1 MSQKQR
7 LTHKEIDLERRLSV
21 SRVVVFIILYLAL
34 TWVALL
40 WFIGDYPEM
49 FFSGIVALIYLIN
62 ITLFK
67 FCLNIISRSVCLLS
81 ATISTVMGLIFSV
94 PTTDVDLLFLPIM
107 AMPFLAFSWKFER
120 AIFIVFF
127 AIPLISW
134 LVVVNYDLI
143 GTADVLFGVPLL
155 NSELDID
162 TINFGLRLT
171 VTALLSAELYYFTQ
185 LTSETESE
193 LYQARVKSE
202 NAARAKGDF
211 LANMSHEIRT
221 PMNGIIGMIEVLDTL
236 GTSQE
241 QKKMVVTSRNSAFS
255 LLRIIDNILD
265 ISKIDAG
272 KMVVETSKTDLQSVI
287 EGVAITQQPVSDD
300 LGVKLV
306 MSIGPEVPT
315 WVLADAGRLRQ
326 VLLNVLSNAIKYS
339 NADLTG
345 QSGVTYFSAEKEKN
359 GFVVFKIQDQGIG
372 MSGIV
377 LKDLFQPFIHGETS
391 ILRRVGGTGLGMVI
405 TQKLV
410 EQMNGQ
416 IYTESEEGGGTTV
429 TVRLPLLEVESDLKR
444 IDLSGLIV
452 EWLTEEGGFK
462 NWKLTET
469 LTSMGLWASETAVS
483 ESLDNY
489 VPPKNDEVIFI
500 LQPHKQATV
509 EIWQKKL
516 RAQVKGVKFI
526 LLSAKRSDRMG
537 QLMPDVFRIQMFPI
551 LMSDLRKAL
560 GVLAGR
566 QALDIQSKQA
576 ILNAVASDDEIAM
589 RSDKTVLLVEDN
601 KINRIVL
608 LQQLEIIGYKT
619 DFAKNGKDGFDKW
632 AAGAYDIILSDC
644 QMPLLDG
651 FEMASM
657 IRIREEETNSGRTP
671 IIAITANAAKGDA
684 DKCFACGMDDYI
696 SKPVEIRN
704 LEMKLQ
710 TMLAFKASL

>member
-1 MSQKQR
+1 M
-7 LTHKEIDLERRLSV
+7 
-21 SRVVVFIILYLAL
+21 
-34 TWVALL
+34 
-40 WFIGDYPEM
+40 
-49 FFSGIVALIYLIN
+49 
-62 ITLFK
+62 
-67 FCLNIISRSVCLLS
+67 
-81 ATISTVMGLIFSV
+81 
-94 PTTDVDLLFLPIM
+94 
-107 AMPFLAFSWKFER
+107 
-120 AIFIVFF
+120 
-127 AIPLISW
+127 
-134 LVVVNYDLI
+134 
-143 GTADVLFGVPLL
+143 
-155 NSELDID
+155 
-162 TINFGLRLT
+162 
-171 VTALLSAELYYFTQ
+171 TALLSAELYYFTQ

-306 MSIGPEVPT
+306 MSIGPEVPK

-345 QSGVTYFSAEKEKN
+345 QSGVRYFSAEKEKN

-416 IYTESEEGGGTTV
+416 IYTESEEGGGKTV

-452 EWLTEEGGFK
+452 EWL
-462 NWKLTET
+462 
-469 LTSMGLWASETAVS
+469 
-483 ESLDNY
+483 SL
-489 VPPKNDEVIFI
+489 IHI
-500 LQPHKQATV
+500 
-509 EIWQKKL
+509 
-516 RAQVKGVKFI
+516 
-526 LLSAKRSDRMG
+526 
-537 QLMPDVFRIQMFPI
+537 
-551 LMSDLRKAL
+551 
-560 GVLAGR
+560 
-566 QALDIQSKQA
+566 
-576 ILNAVASDDEIAM
+576 
-589 RSDKTVLLVEDN
+589 
-601 KINRIVL
+601 
-608 LQQLEIIGYKT
+608 
-619 DFAKNGKDGFDKW
+619 
-632 AAGAYDIILSDC
+632 
-644 QMPLLDG
+644 
-651 FEMASM
+651 
-657 IRIREEETNSGRTP
+657 
-671 IIAITANAAKGDA
+671 
-684 DKCFACGMDDYI
+684 
-696 SKPVEIRN
+696 
-704 LEMKLQ
+704 
-710 TMLAFKASL
+710 